1 MVQVQGHGDRVG
13 GESRAPKA
21 AQNPPQTGV
30 ANNEV
35 TRALRR
41 KKKLRKR
48 ARCKPE
54 ELSRYNVAKKQ
65 AANAVRKVMLNFEKK
80 LAKDKSKN
88 SKPFYAYLKGKRKS
102 RTEWDHYET
111 RTKT

>member
-1 MVQVQGHGDRVG
+1 M
-13 GESRAPKA
+13 
-21 AQNPPQTGV
+21 
-30 ANNEV
+30 
-35 TRALRR
+35 
-41 KKKLRKR
+41 RKR

-65 AANAVRKVMLNFEKK
+65 APNAVRKVMWNFEKK

-88 SKPFYAYLKGKRKS
+88 SKPFYAYLKGKRNS

-111 RTKT
+111 RTKTWKAVMKVWLESYTNLLQVYSAYEMV